1 MRFLLSL
8 HDGEPDFKAIGLPQA
23 AELPAVRWKL
33 LNLEKLK
40 ARNPEKH
47 AEQRRKIEEI
57 VPQARKDSGA
67 DKI

>member
-8 HDGEPDFKAIGLPQA
+8 HDGEPDFKAIGLPHA

-40 ARNPEKH
+40 ARNLEKH